1 MGRFRDSLLLQF
13 LRHPSSVGALA
24 PSGRQLTNG
33 MVNAVDLA
41 SCRSI
46 VEYGPGTGVFT
57 AEILARRVPGT
68 PLLAIEQNEAFCDQ
82 LKKRFAGVEDFYLVH
97 GSAEK
102 AAEYLAERDLPLPN
116 AILSGLPFASL
127 PREIS
132 ESILAE
138 TARILLKAEEESD
151 LKDRDPVRTNIFITF
166 QYSMLKMALLEKNFK
181 LVGHARALWNFPPA
195 HVLSLKPKKDSLE
208 ESTK

>member
-24 PSGRQLTNG
+24 PSGRQLTAG
-33 MVNAVDLA
+33 MVNAVDFS
-41 SCRSI
+41 SCRSL

-57 AEILARRVPGT
+57 EAILARREPGT
-68 PLLAIEQNEAFCDQ
+68 PLLAIEQNEVFCRQ
-82 LKKRFAGVEDFYLVH
+82 LEERFSGVEDFYLVH

-102 AAEYLAERDLPLPN
+102 VADYLVERDLPLPN

-132 ESILAE
+132 ENILAE
-138 TARILLKAEEESD
+138 TARILSEVRERSD
-151 LKDRDPVRTNIFITF
+151 PQEKDSIKTGVFITF
-166 QYSMLKMALLEKNFK
+166 QYSMLKMALLEKNFD
-181 LVGHARALWNFPPA
+181 LVGHTRVLWNLPPA
-195 HVLSLKPKKDSLE
+195 HVLILKPKKDS
-208 ESTK
+208 SSD